1 MKTDDEV
8 WYDLTEYD
16 ITDNFRFAL
25 LPVLKKIPQ
34 EAYDY
39 AIKNIYFV
47 EGRSRMIPLTEIK
60 KCKKKQIVII
70 EPKDLKDEFTIVHEI
85 THAFLKHAFPSPT
98 LETKNQEMEAD
109 KLAEEWGFKK
119 ILR

>member
-8 WYDLTEYD
+8 WYDLTQYD

-25 LPVLKKIPQ
+25 LPVLKKIPE

-39 AIKNIYFV
+39 TIENVYFV
-47 EGRSRMIPLTEIK
+47 WGNSQMIPLIEITK
-60 KCKKKQIVII
+60 YSKKQIIII
-70 EPKDLKDEFTIVHEI
+70 EPKDLKDEFTIAHEI
-85 THAFLKHAFPSPT
+85 AHAFLKHKPFT
-98 LETKNQEMEAD
+98 TKNIEMEAD

-119 ILR
+119 ASE